1 MTDPEIWRRSPSNP
15 DLMVSSHGRVMV
27 IPYSKPMPY
36 GGERSYGGVPTY
48 GQWDGERYVYTRR
61 GKKTLKVARLV
72 CEAFNGPPDDGQ
84 MCLHEDEDSRNNRP
98 DNLRWGTNKENLN
111 YPGYLEY
118 CRSRIGHNSPVVK
131 GRIKRELTNP

>member
-1 MTDPEIWRRSPSNP
+1 MTDAEIWRRSPSNP

-36 GGERSYGGVPTY
+36 GGERSYGGVPTT

-72 CEAFNGPPDDGQ
+72 CEAFNGPPDEGQ
-84 MCLHEDEDSRNNRP
+84 MCLHEDENSRNNRP

-118 CRSRIGHNSPVVK
+118 CRSRTGNNSPVVK
-131 GRIKRELTNP
+131 GRLNKEPINP